1 MEDLSFDLEINL
13 LSKKVSLTNR
23 MNLSIEGELII
34 FELLC
39 FPTKSWMD
47 GLRERGDFID
57 SMVIFFFDG
66 DSMVIGLGLDFR

>member
-1 MEDLSFDLEINL
+1 MAFVRRNHFNTINFKLLEDLSFDLEINL
-13 LSKKVSLTNR
+13 LAKKVSLTNR

-47 GLRERGDFID
+47 GLRERGDD
-57 SMVIFFFDG
+57 SMVIFFF
-66 DSMVIGLGLDFR
+66 